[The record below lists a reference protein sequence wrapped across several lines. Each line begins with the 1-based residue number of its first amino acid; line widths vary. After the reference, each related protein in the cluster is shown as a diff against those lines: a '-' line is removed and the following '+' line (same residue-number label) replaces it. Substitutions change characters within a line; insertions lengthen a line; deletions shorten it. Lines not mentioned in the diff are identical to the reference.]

1 MHPSSHTLNPIQL
14 RQSRGSLGD
23 VQSSLL
29 CPFIDSYCKVN
40 CEPKTKYI
48 NEWTSD
54 KITENSHLKNG
65 RLDARSSH
73 CDDTAI
79 MKSARQAK

>member
-54 KITENSHLKNG
+54 KINDFMAEQMNKPNDTIYTSSRSHT
-65 RLDARSSH
+65 S
-73 CDDTAI
+73 I
-79 MKSARQAK
+79 